1 MLPSLGKILTSH
13 PRISRGGSYTLLDLG
28 TSSGGGANFI
38 GEIFGSFLS
47 GYRIQ
52 VTALDNMAQLRAFN
66 KSYNEHVVDFLVK
79 DVFLESV
86 DKYDFIV
93 CSHVLEHMDR
103 KTSIALVEKILQ
115 IAKYGAIFYVP
126 FDEKA
131 RIFGHEQSIKWDL
144 LDQFSRKVDFAE
156 VIPSLG
162 WMDSEGKNLCLLFYF
177 MNNVD

>member
-1 MLPSLGKILTSH
+1 
-13 PRISRGGSYTLLDLG
+13 
-28 TSSGGGANFI
+28 
-38 GEIFGSFLS
+38 
-47 GYRIQ
+47 
-52 VTALDNMAQLRAFN
+52 MAQLRAFN